1 MGPHVRRE
9 RQQVSLSRRRFLLAG
24 AAAAGSA
31 AALSAACAPPAPATP
46 STLTAPAGA
55 PTVLPPA
62 APTAVPTIAPTR
74 SPADCKPSCK
84 SPYVFRTSATSW
96 QLSAP
101 LGEWA
106 SKKGLKEF
114 FVCHVDD
121 TFGAESA
128 EAFIASLANNGA
140 KATERGAFPSGG

>member
-62 APTAVPTIAPTR
+62 APTAVPTIAPTPVPPLKVGVLVPYTESSIGVDIGLNQKRAAEPVSHR
-74 SPADCKPSCK
+74 SEGQA
-84 SPYVFRTSATSW
+84 RRARR
-96 QLSAP
+96 
-101 LGEWA
+101 
-106 SKKGLKEF
+106 
-114 FVCHVDD
+114 
-121 TFGAESA
+121 
-128 EAFIASLANNGA
+128 EAG
-140 KATERGAFPSGG
+140 